1 MKARALLFADPL
13 IVLATVVFGTAS
25 LIVSLFDK
33 TGDTQHRLARLWGR
47 VLLWAGGLKVKVEG
61 LEKLDPGRGCVLVA
75 NHLSLMDTPLLM
87 AHIPM
92 QFRFFAKEELFGVPF
107 IGGHLKRAGHLPV
120 ARENPRAGLRL
131 LSEGARLIR
140 QRNIA
145 VLIFP
150 EGGRS
155 EGKLRE
161 FREGAA
167 YVAIKAGVPAVPVG
181 ITGTRGSLPM
191 GGLLV
196 RPAHVRVTVG
206 DPIPTEGLTLH
217 DRARLTQVLCQRV
230 RELTGQ

>member
-1 MKARALLFADPL
+1 M
-13 IVLATVVFGTAS
+13 
-25 LIVSLFDK
+25 
-33 TGDTQHRLARLWGR
+33 
-47 VLLWAGGLKVKVEG
+47 
-61 LEKLDPGRGCVLVA
+61 LVA

-107 IGGHLKRAGHLPV
+107 IGGHLTARRAPAGGAGKP
-120 ARENPRAGLRL
+120 ARGAAAAERRRRA
-131 LSEGARLIR
+131 LIR
-140 QRNIA
+140 ERRIA

-155 EGKLRE
+155 EGKLTE

-191 GGLLV
+191 GSAAG
-196 RPAHVRVTVG
+196 AA
-206 DPIPTEGLTLH
+206 
-217 DRARLTQVLCQRV
+217 RARAV
-230 RELTGQ
+230 